1 MHFWAFIGSLL
12 LASGVAMG
20 AYGAH
25 GLRAIVDVPRSI
37 EAFEYAVQYQL
48 ISALGFFAIAWA
60 TNHFKAG
67 LVNLAGLLLLIGS
80 IGFSLSIYLLVLA
93 QWRPWPLVTPISGGF
108 MIAAWV
114 VMALACLTSKPK
126 HSSFY

>member
-1 MHFWAFIGSLL
+1 MHFWAFIGS
-12 LASGVAMG
+12 
-20 AYGAH
+20 
-25 GLRAIVDVPRSI
+25 
-37 EAFEYAVQYQL
+37 
-48 ISALGFFAIAWA
+48 
-60 TNHFKAG
+60 
-67 LVNLAGLLLLIGS
+67 LLLLIGS

-108 MIAAWV
+108 MIAAWI

>member
-48 ISALGFFAIAWA
+48 IGAWGFFAIVWA
-60 TNHFKAG
+60 PTLLKAG
-67 LVNLAGLLLLIGS
+67 WVNWPGLL
-80 IGFSLSIYLLVLA
+80 F
-93 QWRPWPLVTPISGGF
+93 
-108 MIAAWV
+108 
-114 VMALACLTSKPK
+114 
-126 HSSFY
+126 

>member
-67 LVNLAGLLLLIGS
+67 LVNLAGLLLLIGT
-80 IGFSLSIYLLVLA
+80 IGFSLSIYRSVETLA
-93 QWRPWPLVTPISGGF
+93 VGHSDLRRFHDRRLDRYGN
-108 MIAAWV
+108 
-114 VMALACLTSKPK
+114 CLSD
-126 HSSFY
+126 F

>member
-48 ISALGFFAIAWA
+48 ISALGFFAIAWG
-60 TNHFKAG
+60 NQPFQSRLG
-67 LVNLAGLLLLIGS
+67 
-80 IGFSLSIYLLVLA
+80 
-93 QWRPWPLVTPISGGF
+93 
-108 MIAAWV
+108 
-114 VMALACLTSKPK
+114 
-126 HSSFY
+126 

>member
-93 QWRPWPLVTPISGGF
+93 QWETVAPRHPDLRRIYDRRVDSYGSG
-108 MIAAWV
+108 
-114 VMALACLTSKPK
+114 LPDL
-126 HSSFY
+126 

>member
-25 GLRAIVDVPRSI
+25 
-37 EAFEYAVQYQL
+37 QL
-48 ISALGFFAIAWA
+48 ITALGFFAIAWA

-67 LVNLAGLLLLIGS
+67 LVNLAGLLLLIGT

-108 MIAAWV
+108 MIAAWI
-114 VMALACLTSKPK
+114 VMAIACLTSKPK

>member
-60 TNHFKAG
+60 TIHFKAG

-80 IGFSLSIYLLVLA
+80 IGFSLSLYLLVLA

-108 MIAAWV
+108 MIAAWI

>member
-37 EAFEYAVQYQL
+37 EAFEYAVWVIMGANIGTTITGQL
-48 ISALGFFAIAWA
+48 IAIDI
-60 TNHFKAG
+60 T
-67 LVNLAGLLLLIGS
+67 
-80 IGFSLSIYLLVLA
+80 
-93 QWRPWPLVTPISGGF
+93 
-108 MIAAWV
+108 
-114 VMALACLTSKPK
+114 ALAPVIAFVGVALIAFFKSKK
-126 HSSFY
+126 LDAIGGIIAGTGRGDDIDCASGFQG

>member
-37 EAFEYAVQYQL
+37 EAFEYA
-48 ISALGFFAIAWA
+48 
-60 TNHFKAG
+60 
-67 LVNLAGLLLLIGS
+67 VNLAGLLLLIGS

-108 MIAAWV
+108 MIAAWI

>member
-48 ISALGFFAIAWA
+48 ISALGFFAIALA
-60 TNHFKAG
+60 SNHFKAG
-67 LVNLAGLLLLIGS
+67 LFN
-80 IGFSLSIYLLVLA
+80 LLVLA

-108 MIAAWV
+108 MIAAWI
-114 VMALACLTSKPK
+114 VMAIACLTSKPK
-126 HSSFY
+126 NSSFY

>member
-12 LASGVAMG
+12 LGFRRCYGRLRCAWVAG
-20 AYGAH
+20 P
-25 GLRAIVDVPRSI
+25 LWNVPRSI

-67 LVNLAGLLLLIGS
+67 LVT
-80 IGFSLSIYLLVLA
+80 
-93 QWRPWPLVTPISGGF
+93 WPVF
-108 MIAAWV
+108 
-114 VMALACLTSKPK
+114 C
-126 HSSFY
+126 F

>member
-48 ISALGFFAIAWA
+48 ISALGFFAICLGNKPLQGRFSQPGRPPASDRNDRFFSEYLSVGSRSVE
-60 TNHFKAG
+60 T
-67 LVNLAGLLLLIGS
+67 LAVGHSDLRRFHDRRLDRYGNC
-80 IGFSLSIYLLVLA
+80 LSD
-93 QWRPWPLVTPISGGF
+93 F
-108 MIAAWV
+108 
-114 VMALACLTSKPK
+114 
-126 HSSFY
+126 

>member
-80 IGFSLSIYLLVLA
+80 IGFSLSIYLLVL
-93 QWRPWPLVTPISGGF
+93 LSGDRGPRHPDLRR
-108 MIAAWV
+108 IYDRRV
-114 VMALACLTSKPK
+114 DSYGSGLPDL
-126 HSSFY
+126 

>member
-48 ISALGFFAIAWA
+48 LWVSLRSLGQPTI
-60 TNHFKAG
+60 
-67 LVNLAGLLLLIGS
+67 
-80 IGFSLSIYLLVLA
+80 
-93 QWRPWPLVTPISGGF
+93 
-108 MIAAWV
+108 
-114 VMALACLTSKPK
+114 SKPAWLTWPV
-126 HSSFY
+126 FCF

>member
-37 EAFEYAVQYQL
+37 EAYEYAVQYQL

-60 TNHFKAG
+60 TKHFKPI
-67 LVNLAGLLLLIGS
+67 LVHLSGLLLLIGTT
-80 IGFSLSIYLLVLA
+80 GFSLSIYLLVLA
-93 QWRPWPLVTPISGGF
+93 QWRPWPLITPISGGF
-108 MIAAWV
+108 MIAAWLL
-114 VMALACLTSKPK
+114 MAAACLTSQPK

>member
-67 LVNLAGLLLLIGS
+67 LVNLAGLLLLIGT
-80 IGFSLSIYLLVLA
+80 IGFS
-93 QWRPWPLVTPISGGF
+93 WPLVTPISGGF
-108 MIAAWV
+108 MIAAWI
-114 VMALACLTSKPK
+114 VMAIACLTSKPK

>member
-37 EAFEYAVQYQL
+37 EAFEYAVQFQL
-48 ISALGFFAIAWA
+48 ISNKPLQGRFSQPGRPPASDRNDRFFSEYLSVGSRSVE
-60 TNHFKAG
+60 T
-67 LVNLAGLLLLIGS
+67 LAVGHSDLRRFHDRRLDRYGNC
-80 IGFSLSIYLLVLA
+80 LSD
-93 QWRPWPLVTPISGGF
+93 F
-108 MIAAWV
+108 
-114 VMALACLTSKPK
+114 
-126 HSSFY
+126 

>member
-48 ISALGFFAIAWA
+48 ISALGFF
-60 TNHFKAG
+60 
-67 LVNLAGLLLLIGS
+67 LP
-80 IGFSLSIYLLVLA
+80 SLGQQTTS
-93 QWRPWPLVTPISGGF
+93 RPV
-108 MIAAWV
+108 
-114 VMALACLTSKPK
+114 
-126 HSSFY
+126 